1 MAYQAMARCNKC
13 GSGLAPRSAARAA
26 LDLKGAEDP
35 KASASRSAARAALDL
50 KGAEDPK
57 ASASRCAARAALDL
71 ELPKNPQPCT
81 PDVCRSINPV
91 L

>member
-1 MAYQAMARCNKC
+1 
-13 GSGLAPRSAARAA
+13 
-26 LDLKGAEDP
+26 LKGAKDP

-57 ASASRCAARAALDL
+57 PSASRSAARAALDFNGGKYL
-71 ELPKNPQPCT
+71 QACTRTFAIIAARFTVIRAFQWVFPQP
-81 PDVCRSINPV
+81 PHLNRAAWAP